1 MEKAARC
8 AAFSFCYL
16 TSLREAEYAALI
28 SASSFSP
35 SI

>member
-1 MEKAARC
+1 MEKAARR

-16 TSLREAEYAALI
+16 TSLREAAYSALI
-28 SASSFSP
+28 SASYFSP